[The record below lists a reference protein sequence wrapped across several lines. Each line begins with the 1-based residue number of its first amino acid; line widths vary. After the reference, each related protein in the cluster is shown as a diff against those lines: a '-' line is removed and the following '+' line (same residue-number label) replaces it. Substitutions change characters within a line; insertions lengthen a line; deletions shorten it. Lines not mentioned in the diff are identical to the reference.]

1 MEITWRTVMI
11 LIGLLAVIL
20 IVIDGLRRMQ
30 RSRAAALK
38 IDISKDFRF
47 PDAGHSSEVGQARVV
62 GAGKAAERGASAE
75 RVAATHRASGKQTPA
90 VKHRP
95 AGAFVADGG
104 NAVEPDIA
112 FSAQDDLMG
121 VMPASVAPRNTGD
134 TTAGR
139 LPAQQGSASAPG
151 VGEERGDSGITE
163 SDIHTEAAE
172 VSDDFMEAV
181 EPVQDLQ
188 SSIHTWLDANS
199 SEVSEPLVEMEQA
212 AIIPRIKPANLD
224 ESVPVLMAVEVLGA
238 EPVLDVDEVSPKAAS
253 TSSAVNRTAADKT
266 ARKTGSDNTG
276 TARSDSPVSE
286 EQGFFSAET
295 AYDKPLAEFNDP
307 HLEDEIEQQDDV
319 ENAGSELVIY
329 AREDAE
335 MLSAR
340 QASEVV
346 LMIHAR
352 AREEQGMS
360 GLDLLHLFDGC
371 DLRFG
376 AEGIFHRFE
385 EADGKGPI
393 QFSIAQTWE
402 PGVFD
407 PVTMEEDSYA
417 GLTLFMSLPGA
428 TRPQESYMAMTE
440 MARLMAK
447 HLNAELLDSTR
458 SIFTLQT
465 TEHDRQQIAE
475 FERRQHLANKQRAG
489 KKR

>member
-62 GAGKAAERGASAE
+62 GGGKSAERGASAE
-75 RVAATHRASGKQTPA
+75 RVAATHRASGKQA
-90 VKHRP
+90 SAAKHRTT
-95 AGAFVADGG
+95 GAFVADGG

-112 FSAQDDLMG
+112 FSAQDDLIG
-121 VMPASVAPRNTGD
+121 VMPASVATNNTGG

-139 LPAQQGSASAPG
+139 LPPQQDSANARSAAIA
-151 VGEERGDSGITE
+151 DSDRQAE
-163 SDIHTEAAE
+163 ASDIP
-172 VSDDFMEAV
+172 D
-181 EPVQDLQ
+181 EPVDPAEPVPDLQ

-199 SEVSEPLVEMEQA
+199 SEVSEPLIEMEQA

-238 EPVLDVDEVSPKAAS
+238 EPVLDVGGVSPKAGS
-253 TSSAVNRTAADKT
+253 TSSAVNRAAAEKS
-266 ARKTGSDNTG
+266 AGKTGSDNTG
-276 TARSDSPVSE
+276 TARSDSPVSAE
-286 EQGFFSAET
+286 PAFFSAET
-295 AYDKPLAEFNDP
+295 EYDKPLAEFNDP

-319 ENAGSELVIY
+319 ENAGSKLVIY

-335 MLSAR
+335 VLSAR

-346 LMIHAR
+346 LMIHVR

-407 PVTMEEDSYA
+407 PVTMEDDSYA

>member
-47 PDAGHSSEVGQARVV
+47 PDAGHSSEVGQARIV
-62 GAGKAAERGASAE
+62 GAGKSSERGASAE
-75 RVAATHRASGKQTPA
+75 RARALAKQTPA
-90 VKHRP
+90 AKHRA

-112 FSAQDDLMG
+112 FSAQDDLIG
-121 VMPASVAPRNTGD
+121 VMPASVSTNNTGG
-134 TTAGR
+134 TAGR
-139 LPAQQGSASAPG
+139 LPPQQNSASA
-151 VGEERGDSGITE
+151 RSADTAIADA
-163 SDIHTEAAE
+163 DIQAQAADIPDE
-172 VSDDFMEAV
+172 PVDTA

-199 SEVSEPLVEMEQA
+199 SEVSEPLIEMEQA

-238 EPVLDVDEVSPKAAS
+238 EPVLDVDEVSPKAGS
-253 TSSAVNRTAADKT
+253 TSSAVNRTAAEKT
-266 ARKTGSDNTG
+266 AGKTGSDNTG
-276 TARSDSPVSE
+276 TAHSASSVSA
-286 EQGFFSAET
+286 EQAFFSAET
-295 AYDKPLAEFNDP
+295 GYDEPLAEFNDP
-307 HLEDEIEQQDDV
+307 HLEDEIEQQEDV

-335 MLSAR
+335 VLSAR

-346 LMIHAR
+346 LMIHVR

-371 DLRFG
+371 DLRYG

-428 TRPQESYMAMTE
+428 TRPQESYQAMTE